1 MSGSVGALGERS
13 PKATRPDYRTLR
25 PRLRDLGLLAPPR
38 GLSTRLARRARAGDP
53 DRRDR
58 PADRPRPVVHRSPRR
73 VAAPAVPPRRV
84 RLPGGRL
91 DQGPLPK
98 VVHGLVPDPR
108 VPPRGRPR
116 LVHGARPRP
125 GTAIIRND

>member
-1 MSGSVGALGERS
+1 MVKWFVSQY
-13 PKATRPDYRTLR
+13 RPDTVE
-25 PRLRDLGLLAPPR
+25 LRDLGLLAPPR

-53 DRRDR
+53 ARRDR

-73 VAAPAVPPRRV
+73 VAAPPVPRRRL
-84 RLPGGRL
+84 RLPGGQL
-91 DQGPLPK
+91 DQGPLPE

-125 GTAIIRND
+125 RPG